1 MADAICITGGTLVGE
16 GALTPASL
24 LVSHGLIEA
33 VGDADALQRLSE
45 GRTVDHIDATG
56 CYVLPGVIDTHVHFR
71 DGGDGSNAAGSFESE
86 SRAAAAGGVTTV
98 VDMPNTTPPTTS
110 LDALKAKEEA
120 AALHSVVNTRF
131 MLGATKDNLDQLLA
145 IPPSRYAA
153 IKVFLGSSTG
163 NLLLDDAK
171 LLDRLFAEAGK
182 VIVAHCE
189 DEAIVR
195 ANMAL
200 MKAEVGGTPEEK
212 TSLHPK
218 IRTREACYVST
229 YKAIER
235 ARKYNTRLH
244 IAHLSTATELGLLS
258 NQRVG
263 EKRVTAEVTPNH
275 LWFDDR
281 DYEHYGNLIKC
292 NPAIKTADDRV
303 ALWAGLYDGLID
315 TIATDHAP
323 HPLEAKQR
331 RYFDAPS
338 GIPSIQHSLVM
349 MLDALFNPA
358 AADEK
363 LIPQWLPLI
372 VEKMCHNPALIFGF
386 EKRGFLRQ
394 GYHAD
399 IAIVR
404 PHVEQTVNRDSLYYR
419 CGWSP
424 LEGMT
429 FHSRVE
435 KTLVSGRVVYDIE
448 NPARII
454 K

>member
-1 MADAICITGGTLVGE
+1 MADAIYISGGTLVGD
-16 GALTPASL
+16 GKLTAASL
-24 LVSHGLIEA
+24 LVSDGTIEA
-33 VGDADALQRLSE
+33 VDDDASLKKRCA
-45 GRTVDHIDATG
+45 GRTVQYIDATG
-56 CYVLPGVIDTHVHFR
+56 CYVLPGVIDSHVHFR

-98 VDMPNTTPPTTS
+98 IDMPNTTPPTTS
-110 LDALKAKEEA
+110 LEALQAKEEA
-120 AALHSVVNTRF
+120 AARHSLVNTRF
-131 MLGATKDNLDQLLA
+131 MLGATKDNIDQLLK
-145 IPPSRYAA
+145 IPPDRYAA

-171 LLDRLFAEAGK
+171 QLDRLFAEAGK

-195 ANMAL
+195 ANLAL
-200 MKAEVGGTPEEK
+200 MKAEFGGTAEEK
-212 TSLHPK
+212 ASLHPK

-244 IAHLSTATELGLLS
+244 IAHLSTATELSLLS
-258 NQRVG
+258 NQGVG

-281 DYEHYGNLIKC
+281 DYEQYGNKIKC

-323 HPLEAKQR
+323 HPLEAKER

-338 GIPSIQHSLVM
+338 GIPSIQHSLPM
-349 MLDALFNPA
+349 MLDVVFSPTA
-358 AADEK
+358 AAANVVAE
-363 LIPQWLPLI
+363 WLPLI
-372 VEKMCHNPALIFGF
+372 VEKMCHNPALIFGL
-386 EKRGFLRQ
+386 ERRGFLRE

-399 IAIVR
+399 ITIVR
-404 PHVEQTVNRDSLYYR
+404 PNVENVVRREDLHYR

-435 KTLVSGRVVYDIE
+435 KTIVGGKVVYDNLE
-448 NPARII
+448 S
-454 K
+454 

>member
-1 MADAICITGGTLVGE
+1 MDIRIDNALLVNE
-16 GALTPASL
+16 GSIREASL
-24 LVSHGLIEA
+24 YV
-33 VGDADALQRLSE
+33 ADGFIAAIGSAADIDKRFAGNTPLR
-45 GRTVDHIDATG
+45 IDAKG
-56 CYVLPGVIDTHVHFR
+56 CYLLPGIIDTHVHFR
-71 DGGDGSNAAGSFESE
+71 DGGDGTNPAGSFESE

-98 VDMPNTTPPTTS
+98 IDMPNTTPQTTT
-110 LDALKAKEEA
+110 LEALERKEEA
-120 AALHSVVNTRF
+120 AARNSVVNTFF
-131 MLGATKDNLDQLLA
+131 MLGATKDNLDQLLK
-145 IPPSRYAA
+145 IVPERYAA
-153 IKVFLGSSTG
+153 IKVFMGSSTG
-163 NLLLDDAK
+163 NMLLDDAA

-189 DEAIVR
+189 DEGIVK
-195 ANMAL
+195 ANLAL
-200 MKAEVGGTPEEK
+200 MKAEFAGTNGENA
-212 TSLHPK
+212 SLHPK
-218 IRTREACYVST
+218 IRSREACYVST

-235 ARKYNTRLH
+235 ARKYGSRLH

-258 NQRVG
+258 NQAVG

-275 LWFDDR
+275 LWFDER
-281 DYEHYGNLIKC
+281 DYERYGNMINS
-292 NPAIKTADDRV
+292 NPAIKSSDDRI

-338 GIPSIQHSLVM
+338 GIPSIQHSLLM
-349 MLDALFNPA
+349 MLDAIFNPEAGDA
-358 AADEK
+358 ALADE
-363 LIPQWLPLI
+363 WLPLL
-372 VEKMCHNPALIFGF
+372 VEKMCHNPALIFGIDR
-386 EKRGFLRQ
+386 RGYLRE

-399 IAIVR
+399 ITIVR
-404 PHVEQTVNRDSLYYR
+404 PNVEQTVKRDDLLYK

-435 KTLVSGRVVYDIE
+435 KTIVNGNIVYE
-448 NPARII
+448 N